1 MSRYAKTFTVRW
13 ADCDANGHM
22 RNTAYSEYGIDV
34 RMAWLSEAGWGFEA
48 MQAQG
53 FGPVLLREETDFLRE
68 LKMSQPVKVD
78 LSLLGI
84 SPDGG
89 RWRLQHELW
98 KPDGKKAARIVILGG
113 FLHLAERRLVA
124 PPEPLAKLFAE
135 VEKAEGWEALT
146 NLKARG

>member
-34 RMAWLSEAGWGFEA
+34 RMAWLSEAGFGFEA
-48 MQAQG
+48 MQQQG
-53 FGPVLLREETDFLRE
+53 FGPVLLREELDYFRE
-68 LKMSQPVKVD
+68 LKMGEAVKVD
-78 LSLLGI
+78 LTQVGL
-84 SPDGG
+84 SPDGA
-89 RWRLQHELW
+89 RWKLQHELW

-113 FLHLAERRLVA
+113 FLDLAQRRLVA

-135 VEKAEGWEALT
+135 VEKAEGWEELPK
-146 NLKARG
+146 LKSRG

>member
-68 LKMSQPVKVD
+68 LKMSEQVKVD
-78 LSLLGI
+78 LSQLAL

-89 RWRLQHELW
+89 RWKLQHELW
-98 KPDGKKAARIVILGG
+98 RADGKKAARIVILGG
-113 FLHLAERRLVA
+113 FLDLAKRRLIA
-124 PPEPLAKLFAE
+124 PPEPLAKLFTE
-135 VEKAEGWEALT
+135 VEKAEGWEALKP
-146 NLKARG
+146 LSSR

>member
-34 RMAWLSEAGWGFEA
+34 RMAWLSEAGFGFEA
-48 MQAQG
+48 MSGAG
-53 FGPVLLREETDFLRE
+53 FGPVILREEVDFFRE
-68 LKMSQPVKVD
+68 LKMGEPVRVD
-78 LSLLGI
+78 LTQLGL

-98 KPDGKKAARIVILGG
+98 KADGTKASRIVILGG
-113 FLHLAERRLVA
+113 FLDLVKRKLVA
-124 PPEPLAKLFAE
+124 PPEPLARLFATL
-135 VEKAEGWEALT
+135 EKAEGWEE
-146 NLKARG
+146 LKPLSRR